1 MGSSGWAMDNIMK
14 PQESLRESTLYSI
27 HGGKKASEAR
37 YNWVHCC
44 FYSTNTTMT
53 KNNDRKCSKR
63 ANTRQTVRRAKRCAA
78 NCVWKCGDRSQ
89 CDRLFCGWQT
99 GSDANNPG
107 SPRNEPALVAPHCSS
122 IWLRLKQDM
131 DVGEGCC
138 VRLQPADQVRTL
150 ETRPSLM
157 SVLLARG
164 TFRNDASTL
173 LSVFRR
179 VQLLVSSRPCV
190 RIGGGE
196 ILNTMFGRDQVVQG
210 KELCPPR
217 RVVWNNLL
225 TDATFGRSFHR
236 DHINLPLLPFR
247 IPTDASCRST
257 RRGAPAS
264 SPAFSSCMSL
274 TPLHSAFPEAS

>member
-196 ILNTMFGRDQVVQG
+196 ILNTMFGRDQVAQG

-217 RVVWNNLL
+217 RVSGATCSPTPRLGGPFTETTSTFRCFLSAYQL
-225 TDATFGRSFHR
+225 TLRAVRLVGGLQHHLR
-236 DHINLPLLPFR
+236 P
-247 IPTDASCRST
+247 
-257 RRGAPAS
+257 
-264 SPAFSSCMSL
+264 SPHAC
-274 TPLHSAFPEAS
+274 H